1 MSNVRV
7 RGADKRPISPSA
19 SMPEKIS
26 ASASERCIAS
36 SASDAS
42 APRKS
47 SISSSASNTSA
58 PESVTSAF
66 SVVTPGTF
74 TDNISELPLE
84 MLLIIGLNVSLK
96 DLTKLCSSSPRL
108 RGLCSTEMFW
118 KCRLTQDYP
127 QYTPKELIGF
137 SYQEYF
143 QILHK
148 VWNFQNQEGMNVIQP
163 MVDQFGPTSLYLLYP
178 VPLFHV
184 SERRIWEADVRILNG
199 TASIIIGTR
208 RRKSIMG
215 DIPLLGET
223 LPQVKTP
230 TNEDQKKIELLRKTG
245 WDKVMVIDHRHLHRF
260 LREAFQ
266 EGYAYYGLSAKLH
279 QLSLQEVENNY
290 DLFRFLP
297 SKRLS
302 GMRILGA

>member
-1 MSNVRV
+1 MSNVRIK
-7 RGADKRPISPSA
+7 GADTKRSISSSA
-19 SMPEKIS
+19 SMPEKMS
-26 ASASERCIAS
+26 ASASERCI
-36 SASDAS
+36 
-42 APRKS
+42 
-47 SISSSASNTSA
+47 SSSASAFEKSPITSNVSA
-58 PESVTSAF
+58 SESVSTAF
-66 SVVTPGTF
+66 NVVPSGNF

-96 DLTKLCSSSPRL
+96 DLTKLCTSSPRL

-127 QYTPKELIGF
+127 HYVPKDLIGF

-148 VWNFQNQEGMNVIQP
+148 VWNFQNQEGTNVIQP
-163 MVDQFGPTSLYLLYP
+163 MVDQYGPTSLYLLYP
-178 VPLFHV
+178 VPLFDV

-199 TASIIIGTR
+199 TTSIIIGSR
-208 RRKSIMG
+208 RRKSIIG
-215 DIPLLGET
+215 DIPTLGDD
-223 LPQVKTP
+223 LPQVKIP
-230 TNEDQKKIELLRKTG
+230 TKEDQKKVDLLRKTG
-245 WDKVMVIDHRHLHRF
+245 WDKVIVIDHRYLHRF

-266 EGYAYYGLSAKLH
+266 VGYAYYGLSTGAKPH